1 MKCFALISILA
12 LVLASMCLAPAEAS
26 FCPCNLKTEKT
37 EVCGSNGVT
46 YKNRCEFECTQRD
59 YKKLGRVLNIRNSGP
74 C

>member
-1 MKCFALISILA
+1 MKYSALISILV
-12 LVLASMCLAPAEAS
+12 LVLASMCLAPAAAS
-26 FCPCNLKTEKT
+26 FCPCDLKTVKT

-59 YKKLGRVLNIRNSGP
+59 YKKLGRNLNIRKEGP